1 MRSDGSYAIGACDD
15 PLKTIFISDE
25 LDSSLIK
32 KVVCHEITHAAMFSY
47 DIELSFEQEELLA
60 DLMATYGSE
69 IIEVTNQIFTK
80 MKIKGNS

>member
-15 PLKTIFISDE
+15 PLKTIFISNE
-25 LDSSLIK
+25 LESPLIK

>member
-1 MRSDGSYAIGACDD
+1 MKVSPYHPNLMRSDGSYAIGACDD
-15 PLKTIFISDE
+15 PLKTIYVSDE
-25 LDSSLIK
+25 LESSLAK

-69 IIEVTNQIFTK
+69 IIEITN
-80 MKIKGNS
+80 